1 MKEHSDHRASPR
13 IPARIPLLAE
23 GRDRSHKPYAE
34 ETTTLL
40 INDGGALIALAAE
53 IELNDRL
60 CVTNQQTG
68 QKANC
73 RVAWRSVSQL
83 SGRWSYGIA
92 LTEPVADFWGA
103 AVPAPQP

>member
-23 GRDRSHKPYAE
+23 GQDRYHKPFSEQTA
-34 ETTTLL
+34 TLL

-53 IELNDRL
+53 IELNHRL
-60 CVTNQQTG
+60 TVTNQHTG
-68 QKANC
+68 QSAKC

-83 SGRWSYGIA
+83 NGRWSYGIA
-92 LTEPVADFWGA
+92 ITDAVPDFWGA
-103 AVPAPQP
+103 EVPAPKQ